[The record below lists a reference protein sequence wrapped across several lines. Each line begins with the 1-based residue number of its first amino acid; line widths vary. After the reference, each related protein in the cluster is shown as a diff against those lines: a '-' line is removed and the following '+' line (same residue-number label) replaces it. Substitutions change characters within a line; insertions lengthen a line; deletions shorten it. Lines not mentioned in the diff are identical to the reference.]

1 MNIHTSNQLT
11 TPINPTRRSPFGRGF
26 VLTAL
31 ALASLALSPTAWTQ
45 SSAMGPTAHD
55 QCSSATLN
63 GAYMGRSSGTL
74 LGLPY
79 TTLNRIEFDGNG
91 AAAGSGTTVFN
102 GVVSFPVITATYTV
116 NSDCTGQINSVPPG
130 LSQNFV
136 IKDDGSQVF
145 FITLTHPAGPAT
157 VSGEALRISKK

>member
-1 MNIHTSNQLT
+1 MKTKNITTLDLKKSTSWSL
-11 TPINPTRRSPFGRGF
+11 FGRGF

-45 SSAMGPTAHD
+45 SSE
-55 QCSSATLN
+55 CSSATLN

-91 AAAGSGTTVFN
+91 SAAGSGTTVFN

-130 LSQNFV
+130 LSQNFTV
-136 IKDDGSQVF
+136 KSDGSQVF

-157 VSGEALRISKK
+157 VSGEALRMSKK

>member
-1 MNIHTSNQLT
+1 MKMKTKNTTTLDLKKSTSW
-11 TPINPTRRSPFGRGF
+11 SPFGRGF

-31 ALASLALSPTAWTQ
+31 VLASLALSPTAWTQ
-45 SSAMGPTAHD
+45 SSE
-55 QCSSATLN
+55 CSSATLN

-79 TTLNRIEFDGNG
+79 STLNRIEFDGNG
-91 AAAGSGTTVFN
+91 AAVGSGTTVFN

-130 LSQNFV
+130 LSQNFT
-136 IKDDGSQVF
+136 IKSDGSQVF
-145 FITLTHPAGPAT
+145 FVTLVHPAGPAT
-157 VSGEALRISKK
+157 VSGEAVRISKK

>member
-1 MNIHTSNQLT
+1 MKMKTKNITTLDLKRSTS
-11 TPINPTRRSPFGRGF
+11 RSPFGRGF

-31 ALASLALSPTAWTQ
+31 ALASLALSPTAWT
-45 SSAMGPTAHD
+45 D
-55 QCSSATLN
+55 ECSSDTLN

-79 TTLNRIEFDGNG
+79 STLNRIEFDGNG
-91 AAAGSGTTVFN
+91 AAVGSGTTVFN

-130 LSQNFV
+130 LSQNFT
-136 IKDDGSQVF
+136 IKSDGSQVF
-145 FITLTHPAGPAT
+145 FVTLVHPAGPAT
-157 VSGEALRISKK
+157 VSGEAVRISKK